1 MKRIT
6 TILETKYPAILWTI
20 IIFIM
25 CTIPSEHILI
35 SNSLNDKINHFIAF
49 AGFSF
54 FWLFQQYK
62 TWLIILGAAIYGL
75 AIEFWQA
82 VLPISFHRGFDWYDA
97 LADAIGGVIG
107 YFIWLIYKR
116 LII

>member
-25 CTIPSEHILI
+25 CTIPSEHIPQ
-35 SNSLNDKINHFIAF
+35 NSDKMSHFIAF